1 MGCGWLGLP
10 LGEALAERN
19 YKIKGTTTREQRLGQ
34 LESKGIDPYL
44 IQLDEK
50 EVHGP
55 IDEFLNGLE
64 ILVINI
70 PPKLRSDSPEN
81 YVAKIKRLKS
91 HLKVSGV
98 HKVIF
103 VSSTSV
109 YGALPGEVRETT
121 SPQPN
126 SESGRQLL
134 ESEQLLLADPDL
146 HTTVVRFGGLI
157 GPKRHPANQLSG
169 RKGLKN
175 GDHPVNLIHLDDC
188 LRILISIIEKD
199 WWNTVF
205 NAVYPAYPSKAAY
218 YTSECLKRGLPVPEY
233 FDAVDGKEGK
243 KVKSERLL
251 EKGFVFTTD
260 IVG

>member
-10 LGEALAERN
+10 LGEALLEIN
-19 YKIKGTTTREQRLGQ
+19 YNIKGTTTREQRLSE
-34 LESKGIDPYL
+34 LESKGVAPFL
-44 IQLDEK
+44 IRLDENQI
-50 EVHGP
+50 HGP
-55 IDEFLNGLE
+55 IDEFFNGLE

-70 PPKLRSDSPEN
+70 PPNLRSDRSEN

-91 HLKVSGV
+91 HLKASGV
-98 HKVIF
+98 NKVIF

-109 YGALPGEVRETT
+109 YGDISGEVSVTT
-121 SPQPN
+121 LPQPV

-134 ESEQLLLADPDL
+134 ESEQLLLTDPDL

-188 LRILISIIEKD
+188 LQILISIIEQN
-199 WWNTVF
+199 WWDTVF

-218 YTSECLKRGLPVPEY
+218 YASECLKRGLPVPEY
-233 FDAVDGKEGK
+233 VDAVGGKAGK

-251 EKGFVFTTD
+251 EKGFEFTTD
-260 IVG
+260 IVS